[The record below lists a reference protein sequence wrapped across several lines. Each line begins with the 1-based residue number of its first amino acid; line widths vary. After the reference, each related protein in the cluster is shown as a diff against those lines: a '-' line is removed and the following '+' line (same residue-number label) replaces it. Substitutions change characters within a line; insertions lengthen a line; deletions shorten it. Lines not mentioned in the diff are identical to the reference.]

1 MASGPITSWQIEGGK
16 VEVVTD
22 FLFLGSKSLW
32 MVTAAM
38 KLKDAPWKESY
49 DKPRQCIEKQRKH
62 FADKGPYCQSCGF
75 SSSHVQ
81 IGCESLPIKKAKHN

>member
-1 MASGPITSWQIEGGK
+1 
-16 VEVVTD
+16 
-22 FLFLGSKSLW
+22 

-62 FADKGPYCQSCGF
+62 FADKGPYNQSYSF
-75 SSSHVQ
+75 SSGLYPTEL
-81 IGCESLPIKKAKHN
+81 IGECSQHKNPKPKETAVERT